1 MEEGGEEG
9 EGGGGGHRLVRA
21 RCLVSVET
29 ESVGGRKKK
38 PIISFLLKT
47 RTGCWSSEDAVSVPA
62 PEQHSVIHISGTAW
76 LFITGC
82 RCFIKKCLSLFSF
95 IYRASCSDDIYRV

>member
-38 PIISFLLKT
+38 S
-47 RTGCWSSEDAVSVPA
+47 
-62 PEQHSVIHISGTAW
+62 Q
-76 LFITGC
+76 
-82 RCFIKKCLSLFSF
+82 LSPS
-95 IYRASCSDDIYRV
+95 Y

>member
-38 PIISFLLKT
+38 ANYLLLTKDQN
-47 RTGCWSSEDAVSVPA
+47 RML
-62 PEQHSVIHISGTAW
+62 EQ
-76 LFITGC
+76 
-82 RCFIKKCLSLFSF
+82 
-95 IYRASCSDDIYRV
+95 